1 MIKYLKKIILKL
13 KFKKANKINR
23 KIIYY
28 KINISNKIYQIKSVS
43 IVKSKYIIKI
53 KLITEKKKCKKM

>member
-13 KFKKANKINR
+13 KFKKANKINW

-28 KINISNKIYQIKSVS
+28 KINISNKIYQIKSSS
-43 IVKSKYIIKI
+43 IVKSK
-53 KLITEKKKCKKM
+53 